1 MDQEPLVT
9 EQIEAGRKFID
20 DFEQYVAVQA
30 AFWLKATEDS
40 SWYLYVA
47 SDQITDENFDVV
59 YGDVAKTVRKIQ
71 DPNLDLFRVKVL
83 GTDDPRARAA
93 LDVYRRFP
101 GRVPTRV
108 RAGEFGPM
116 GAEGVY
122 LYPPPA
128 TAARK

>member
-1 MDQEPLVT
+1 MI
-9 EQIEAGRKFID
+9 EQIEAGKMFID
-20 DFEQYVAVQA
+20 EFDKYRPVQA

-40 SWYLYVA
+40 GWYLYVA
-47 SDQITDENFDVV
+47 SDQITDENVRV
-59 YGDVAKTVRKIQ
+59 AYGDARHASRNIQ
-71 DPNLDLFRVKVL
+71 DPNFDLFRVNL
-83 GTDDPRARAA
+83 IGIDDPRAKAA
-93 LDVYRRFP
+93 LDVYGRFP

-108 RAGEFGPM
+108 RPGEFGPM

>member
-20 DFEQYVAVQA
+20 EFEQYVPIQA

-59 YGDVAKTVRKIQ
+59 YGDVAKAVRKIQ
-71 DPNLDLFRVKVL
+71 DSNLDLFRVKVL
-83 GTDDPRARAA
+83 GIDDSRAKAA

-101 GRVPTRV
+101 GRVPTRI
-108 RAGEFGPM
+108 RAQDFAPM